1 MKLRYYLRGIGT
13 GMIVTALILSIALG
27 NGNEKM
33 TEEQIKAKAAELG
46 MVEEKLLS
54 DIQNETEKTDLET
67 TEEADL
73 ETTEEADP
81 EATENATT
89 EATDSADDNLIE
101 NVEEIQVDESAIET
115 AEDRS
120 DESVTQE
127 TATTLSE
134 VTIEVKGGESSVAIS
149 KKLEEAGIVTSAAEY
164 DKYLC
169 DNGYDKKICVGTH
182 VIPEDADYPEIAKIL
197 TSKQ

>member
-33 TEEQIKAKAAELG
+33 TEEQIKAKAAEFG

-54 DIQNETEKTDLET
+54 DIQNETE
-67 TEEADL
+67 EADL
-73 ETTEEADP
+73 ETVEKADTETTEEV
-81 EATENATT
+81 TS
-89 EATDSADDNLIE
+89 EATDGADDSLAE
-101 NVEEIQVDESAIET
+101 NAEDTQADESVIET
-115 AEDRS
+115 AEDTS
-120 DESVTQE
+120 NETTTEE
-127 TATTLSE
+127 TATALSE

-149 KKLEEAGIVTSAAEY
+149 RKLEAAGIVTSAVEY

-169 DNGYDKKICVGTH
+169 DNGYDKKICVGIH
-182 VIPEDADYPEIAKIL
+182 IIPGNADYTEIAKIL

>member
-33 TEEQIKAKAAELG
+33 TEEQIKAKAAEFG

-54 DIQNETEKTDLET
+54 DIQNETEEAD
-67 TEEADL
+67 TEATKEADL
-73 ETTEEADP
+73 ETVEKADTETTEEV
-81 EATENATT
+81 TS
-89 EATDSADDNLIE
+89 EATDGADDSLAE
-101 NVEEIQVDESAIET
+101 NAEDTQADESVIET
-115 AEDRS
+115 AEDAS
-120 DESVTQE
+120 NETMTEE
-127 TATTLSE
+127 TATALSE
-134 VTIEVKGGESSVAIS
+134 VTIEVKGGESSVSIS
-149 KKLEEAGIVTSAAEY
+149 RKLEAAGIVTSAVEY

-169 DNGYDKKICVGTH
+169 DNGYDKKICVGIH
-182 VIPEDADYPEIAKIL
+182 IIPGNADYTEIAKIL